1 MKKLHVK
8 ATFIEPVLGT
18 WPANPNVAREFIAS
32 KSPDAA
38 TIEDEVAALGPD
50 KDIQMWF
57 RVSSRNN
64 IPRKRFDEAV
74 EYIQRWKPSTNTVM
88 LIQQTNGQTSL
99 FAAAAAQKNTTTAGK
114 FVKEV

>member
-38 TIEDEVAALGPD
+38 
-50 KDIQMWF
+50 
-57 RVSSRNN
+57 
-64 IPRKRFDEAV
+64 
-74 EYIQRWKPSTNTVM
+74 
-88 LIQQTNGQTSL
+88 
-99 FAAAAAQKNTTTAGK
+99 AAAQKNTTTAGK